1 MLKLIPVTERDRAF
15 LIQAVSRIEKAEYVE
30 EHVDQIL
37 WANQN
42 FNVPTYYRNQGA
54 PRFYIGGH
62 ADSRDVFLL
71 EASSVMGSPVYI
83 PAVLK
88 QYMEKIQKDIK
99 VNKFKAELAA
109 PQGQP
114 QGALER
120 ILRRMGFG
128 REGCL
133 KMEGFDP
140 QTRQVTN
147 AVILSYFP
155 KSRRNVKEVS
165 HGEQTQ
171 SHQAA

>member
-1 MLKLIPVTERDRAF
+1 MVKLIPVTERDRLF
-15 LIQAVSRIEKAEYVE
+15 LIQAVSRIEQAQYVE
-30 EHVDQIL
+30 DHVNHIL

-42 FNVPTYYRNQGA
+42 FQVPTYYRNQGT
-54 PRFYIGGH
+54 PTFYIGGH

-71 EASSVMGSPVYI
+71 ESSSVAGSPYYL
-83 PAVLK
+83 PSVLR
-88 QYMEKIQKDIK
+88 QYMAIIQKDIP

-114 QGALER
+114 QSALEKA
-120 ILRRMGFG
+120 LRRMGFG

-140 QTRQVTN
+140 ISRQVTN

-155 KSRRNVKEVS
+155 NSRRNREVPDDQ
-165 HGEQTQ
+165 QTE
-171 SHQAA
+171 AA